1 MGDQRKIRGLG
12 LGPVAPVFDFR
23 AGEVRRQAEAR
34 GVAQILAR
42 ATPPEVCGPDI
53 PVSPARG
60 GMRAFMPFEQVG
72 NARIATGYRA
82 RGEDRPRQAVARLDV
97 WDRMEAVAR
106 EVHARVEGAPAFVPP
121 FTPAQVAMARAY
133 RDLVE
138 RYDASGMRC
147 SSVEARTGGGG
158 ERGVSEAVA
167 ADGARLAQL
176 HRRIGDGVS
185 VAVRRVRPSDR
196 GARLAI
202 KCRVLVDAVA
212 LGDRTLSQVL
222 RAHGWAVKGA
232 HREALRWALGA
243 VLDRMMGYD
252 LSRDTR

>member
-106 EVHARVEGAPAFVPP
+106 EVHARVEGAPAFVTP

-147 SSVEARTGGGG
+147 SSGSRARHC
-158 ERGVSEAVA
+158 ACA
-167 ADGARLAQL
+167 
-176 HRRIGDGVS
+176 S
-185 VAVRRVRPSDR
+185 VCRTCRFSLRVRVIWWHGGWKSAISAQPRMKPSR
-196 GARLAI
+196 PR
-202 KCRVLVDAVA
+202 
-212 LGDRTLSQVL
+212 
-222 RAHGWAVKGA
+222 
-232 HREALRWALGA
+232 
-243 VLDRMMGYD
+243 
-252 LSRDTR
+252 